1 MPLSLSQSATEHIE
15 KVRKWFIDAEVVKE
29 ETVLNMYKCTDEG
42 RYTIVT
48 PLLKELGLEV
58 NKSKI
63 SFWRGNA
70 THGFQKY
77 AFGLLRISGPVFIR
91 KEAGYDTLF
100 YPLTRIEVNGEVLEL
115 GNYMRFNKTQHLN
128 ANLDFLA
135 VHVPED
141 KI

>member
-15 KVRKWFIDAEVVKE
+15 KIRKWFIDAEVVKE

-42 RYTIVT
+42 RYTIIT
-48 PLLKELGLEV
+48 PLLKELGLE
-58 NKSKI
+58 
-63 SFWRGNA
+63 
-70 THGFQKY
+70 KY

-100 YPLTRIEVNGEVLEL
+100 YPLTQIEVNGEVLEL

-135 VHVPED
+135 IHVPED

>member
-1 MPLSLSQSATEHIE
+1 
-15 KVRKWFIDAEVVKE
+15 
-29 ETVLNMYKCTDEG
+29 VLNMYKCTDEG
-42 RYTIVT
+42 RYTIIT
-48 PLLKELGLEV
+48 PLLKELGLE
-58 NKSKI
+58 
-63 SFWRGNA
+63 
-70 THGFQKY
+70 KY

-100 YPLTRIEVNGEVLEL
+100 YPLTQIEVNGEVLEL

-135 VHVPED
+135 IHVPED